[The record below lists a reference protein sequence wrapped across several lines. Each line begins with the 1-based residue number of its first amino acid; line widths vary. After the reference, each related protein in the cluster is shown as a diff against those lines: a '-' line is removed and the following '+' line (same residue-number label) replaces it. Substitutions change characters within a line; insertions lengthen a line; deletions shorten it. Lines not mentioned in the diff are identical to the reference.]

1 MKQLLLWVWA
11 STGDANFSFALI
23 GLSAATSG
31 WLRFHVQSYLENF
44 SLKQNLFCCL
54 LLWLSWLMAFFWF
67 CTILSWS
74 TQSLTWFSEYL
85 SQKSYIEHESRMN
98 SHLNWLYTCNPLGCL
113 REIYQTSH
121 LSLQLQV
128 YLLKEWAPSIVFLF
142 LYNMP
147 SLDSFFLTVFLFHF
161 IEVEAK
167 HKIPQCLIRM
177 CDHRLLWT
185 LEIKLSIT
193 VLKVSPG
200 G

>member
-1 MKQLLLWVWA
+1 MQTFPLLSLDWVQQLQAGWGFIFKVILTTLVW
-11 STGDANFSFALI
+11 NRICFAACFY
-23 GLSAATSG
+23 GSAD
-31 WLRFHVQSYLENF
+31 W
-44 SLKQNLFCCL
+44 
-54 LLWLSWLMAFFWF
+54 WIFWF

-85 SQKSYIEHESRMN
+85 SQKSYNEHESRMN

-167 HKIPQCLIRM
+167 HKIPQCPIRM